1 MAPGRVGF
9 PGGDQGVPWC
19 RRTRRGN
26 GDSGLS
32 RDRAGPTAQNEHL
45 GALGTPARSRCRT
58 NPPNPSAV
66 PSRAAPLGPGRHK
79 WLNPVRAA
87 TAPPG
92 PSPRP
97 APVTAR
103 PQPSPS
109 SSPDLA
115 TAQPGYTG
123 PGQREHRE
131 RHSYP
136 GHRERQEHRSPGSTG
151 GTGDTKSTG
160 STGSTGV
167 PGASGAPGAHQ
178 EHREPREH
186 RSPGDTKSTG
196 VPGAPGAPGTA
207 GAPGAPWVPAVP
219 GVPRHDLRQEGA
231 SRRRAAPCSV

>member
-151 GTGDTKSTG
+151 GTGSIG
-160 STGSTGV
+160 STGST
-167 PGASGAPGAHQ
+167 
-178 EHREPREH
+178 
-186 RSPGDTKSTG
+186 
-196 VPGAPGAPGTA
+196 PGAPGAPG
-207 GAPGAPWVPAVP
+207 APESRGHQEHRSPGSTGSTGDSGSTGSTVGTGGTGGPAP
-219 GVPRHDLRQEGA
+219 
-231 SRRRAAPCSV
+231 